1 MRRLKGLE
9 DIIRELIVNILDEMR
24 RYASLAVTIVSPR
37 MGEDG
42 WPFANID
49 PFPGAE
55 VDPINNAEHIKDI
68 YLKVEP
74 GYSGR

>member
-1 MRRLKGLE
+1 MRP
-9 DIIRELIVNILDEMR
+9 
-24 RYASLAVTIVSPR
+24 YTYLAVTIVSPR

-68 YLKVEP
+68 YLKAQPEY
-74 GYSGR
+74 GGR